1 MITEDGMKTICEF
14 VGVYHFRTVKCEC
27 DGRCRCYARE
37 GTKLDYN
44 LLMKAVE
51 KINKEIPQ
59 TFILMLGNCICVEEH
74 KPDQERTY
82 FELTDHPT
90 TEEALATAILWV
102 LKEIG

>member
-1 MITEDGMKTICEF
+1 
-14 VGVYHFRTVKCEC
+14 
-27 DGRCRCYARE
+27 
-37 GTKLDYN
+37 
-44 LLMKAVE
+44 MKARE

-90 TEEALATAILWV
+90 TEEALAMAVLWV
-102 LKEIG
+102 LKEIEQ